1 MRTFYYHAVL
11 GHPNGPNQQKISVF
25 FLVAD
30 VKMDTRQ
37 LTMYDAADRP
47 APQYTKQLVSDS
59 YSFLGL
65 PRFFFG
71 FCGSTA
77 GSWKDVS
84 EAAAG
89 PSRSLCEGLGD
100 EQEEAGSLLQR
111 C

>member
-1 MRTFYYHAVL
+1 
-11 GHPNGPNQQKISVF
+11 
-25 FLVAD
+25 
-30 VKMDTRQ
+30 
-37 LTMYDAADRP
+37 MYDAADRP
-47 APQYTKQLVSDS
+47 ALQYAKQLVSDS

-89 PSRSLCEGLGD
+89 PQGACAKAGEMSKKKPGLCCSAVETHPYITN
-100 EQEEAGSLLQR
+100 Q
-111 C
+111 